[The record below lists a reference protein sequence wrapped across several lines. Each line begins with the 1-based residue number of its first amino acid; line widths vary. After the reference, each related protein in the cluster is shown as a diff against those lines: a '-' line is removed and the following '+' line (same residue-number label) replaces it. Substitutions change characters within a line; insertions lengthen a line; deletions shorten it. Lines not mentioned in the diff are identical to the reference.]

1 MRDKAEI
8 VIIIILVCLF
18 LGMYQNIITETQ
30 GYANE
35 SINQTTMPLIH
46 TVFYDHSDV
55 IILGGFMF
63 FLAVMFRK

>member
-18 LGMYQNIITETQ
+18 IGMYQNIITETQ